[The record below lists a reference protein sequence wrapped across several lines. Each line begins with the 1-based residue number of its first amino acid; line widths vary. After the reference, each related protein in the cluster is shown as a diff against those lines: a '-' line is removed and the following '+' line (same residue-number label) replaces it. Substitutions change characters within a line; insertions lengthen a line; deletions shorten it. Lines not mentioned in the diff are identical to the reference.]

1 MRQVTHKSI
10 IRKTSYGTNT
20 TTLCGRMDN
29 NLEDGW
35 NVAEGEEFT
44 CKHCI
49 NASKT
54 YWGQEIIKQA
64 I

>member
-1 MRQVTHKSI
+1 MKKVLHHSI
-10 IRKTSYGTNT
+10 QRESHGGVLN

-35 NVAEGEEFT
+35 NIAEGEPVT
-44 CKHCI
+44 CKHCL
-49 NASKT
+49 NAEQT
-54 YWGQEIIKQA
+54 YWGKKIIEQA